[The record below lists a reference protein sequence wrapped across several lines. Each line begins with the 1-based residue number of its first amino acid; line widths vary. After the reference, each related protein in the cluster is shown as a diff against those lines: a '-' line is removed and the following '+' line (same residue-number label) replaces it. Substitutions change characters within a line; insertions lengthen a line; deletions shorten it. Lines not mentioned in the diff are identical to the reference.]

1 MTDLSLT
8 SVGNLN
14 QANMSNEERLKRVA
28 AQFEAQFLNI
38 LMKESKDFMKDES
51 DDAIFGDSSALGQF
65 QDLLH
70 NALVERGAGGMGIA
84 QVLVDSLQQSE
95 GGAGDD

>member
-1 MTDLSLT
+1 MGDLSLT
-8 SVGNLN
+8 EVGNLN
-14 QANMSNEERLKRVA
+14 QANLSNDQRLKRVA

-38 LMKESKDFMKDES
+38 LMRESKGVVDDSS
-51 DDAIFGDSSALGQF
+51 DDEMFGSSPALGQF

-84 QVLVDSLQQSE
+84 QVIIDQMSDKRPPPQ
-95 GGAGDD
+95 